1 MTDERLIPM
10 PESLV
15 QAILDNLKQQPY
27 DQVFQLI
34 AQVMRVAQSQPQ
46 LSPDD
51 PSTTPTVPGDS

>member
-27 DQVFQLI
+27 EQVFQLI
-34 AQVMRVAQSQPQ
+34 AQVMRVASPQPQ

-51 PSTTPTVPGDS
+51 QPTEPPGDS